1 MNDRD
6 ERDSLLATENVGK
19 LLKKF
24 AVPLI
29 LTMSASAVYTLIDA
43 VFLGHK
49 IGADALSALTV
60 CLPLVMLISAFGALC
75 NVGVAPTIA
84 RLQTKGEQTKAI
96 NVFGTT
102 IIHYILVTLL
112 ITVGG
117 YLFMTPLLKLT
128 GASAKVLPY
137 AIQYMQVYLL
147 ATLPMYLVQGMT
159 GIMRVTSKAHL
170 ATRIQMNII
179 ITNVL
184 LDAFFIFAL
193 DWGMMGAALAA
204 VICNFGGAIVLIL
217 FFSGKKIL
225 PSQIGNKTSESFVHF
240 ESGMFRYNPEIAHRV
255 LKEGVSPFLI
265 SLGGC
270 VVVTTLNQMLIKF
283 GKGNGDTY
291 LCAYMIVYC
300 ITQILIKCTAGLGQ
314 AMSQIASFNYHTR
327 KYNRVRMVMSE
338 ALASATIIMII
349 GYAVIAIFPNALT
362 SVFTSIAQGEI
373 GDICATALRIGL
385 CTFPFVAAQMM
396 VVAFFQSIGK
406 RKLSMFISLSR
417 QMIFLFP
424 MLIILPRMI
433 GVEGAWWSMCLA
445 DIYSVSVSWGL
456 LWMVMKNMHESYEV
470 VEVNGGSKE
479 VREESSA
486 RDTVSTHVEPSAKK
500 TDSTH
505 IVSAI
510 DNLNEEQLRE
520 LAEKLLQDKESLQEQ
535 LEYKTT
541 TDYLTGLLNR
551 STGEALVGKM
561 LNECKSGMFVM
572 FDCDRFK
579 SINDTISHEV
589 GDIVLKEV
597 ARALKE
603 TFPKDICFRLG
614 GDEFAACLCGSSIIR
629 DAEGNVD
636 VDATFAPLRQRLSS
650 VYVPELGQP
659 ITLSGG
665 AVCFTAG
672 TSTFQEV
679 YRMSDKALQ
688 ESKKKFHNGVVYL
701 RK

>member
-6 ERDSLLATENVGK
+6 ERNSLLATENVDK

-29 LTMSASAVYTLIDA
+29 LTMSASAAYTLIDA

-84 RLQTKGEQTKAI
+84 RLQTKGDQAKAI

-147 ATLPMYLVQGMT
+147 AALPMYLVQGMT

-170 ATRIQMNII
+170 ATQIQMSVI
-179 ITNVL
+179 ITNVV

-193 DWGMMGAALAA
+193 GWGMMGAALATM
-204 VICNFGGAIVLIL
+204 ICNLGGAIVLI
-217 FFSGKKIL
+217 FHFSDKK
-225 PSQIGNKTSESFVHF
+225 SFVHF
-240 ESGMFRYNPEIAHRV
+240 DSGMFKYDPEISHRV

-314 AMSQIASFNYHTR
+314 AMSQIASFNYYTR

-338 ALASATIIMII
+338 SIALATIIMIV

-362 SVFTSIAQGEI
+362 SVFTSITQGEI

-456 LWMVMKNMHESYEV
+456 LWMAMKNMHESYEV
-470 VEVNGGSKE
+470 VEINEGKE

-510 DNLNEEQLRE
+510 DSLNEEQLRE

-535 LEYKTT
+535 LEHKTT

-650 VYVPELGQP
+650 VCVPELGQP